1 MKRNGHIY
9 FFLSFFFFRGGG
21 GWGGGCPTDCATW
34 PSLISQLKHN
44 VVTSN
49 QNRLRSQD
57 MF

>member
-1 MKRNGHIY
+1 MGIY

-21 GWGGGCPTDCATW
+21 GGGGGGGCPTDCATW
-34 PSLISQLKHN
+34 PGLISQLKHN

-49 QNRLRSQD
+49 QNRLRSQY